1 MPYCAGC
8 EDYHKDSDPCK
19 STVNAI
25 NEVDDR
31 ITKLEKE
38 LDMTKE
44 ALAGL
49 IMLFFLTVIL
59 MIVFAIIM
67 VV

>member
-19 STVNAI
+19 STVDLI
-25 NEVDDR
+25 DDR
-31 ITKLEKE
+31 VLKLEKE

-67 VV
+67 AV